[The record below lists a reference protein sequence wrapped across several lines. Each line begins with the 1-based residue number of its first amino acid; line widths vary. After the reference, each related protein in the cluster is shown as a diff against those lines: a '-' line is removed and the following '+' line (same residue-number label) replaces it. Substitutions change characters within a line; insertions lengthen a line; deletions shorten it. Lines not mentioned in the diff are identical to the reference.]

1 LGPNRAPHHGQ
12 RYCAGGRAGGVLQA
26 GRAVAG
32 DWGKRTTSR
41 ARRGRPRQGPFAA
54 IFARRLMESCKP
66 MASRPAPRCSRIS
79 GWLQRAED
87 KGAQGARSPNFPKW
101 ALEYL
106 RLRCT
111 AAQRQNGCVGQ
122 SQQWTRLP
130 TACFPVMGPQ
140 TTPTSAGPC
149 FLQDSMHGDS
159 YPCCRQSIRLCLPA
173 YSSKALTDIKIA
185 GELLR
190 ALSRW

>member
-1 LGPNRAPHHGQ
+1 
-12 RYCAGGRAGGVLQA
+12 
-26 GRAVAG
+26 
-32 DWGKRTTSR
+32 
-41 ARRGRPRQGPFAA
+41 
-54 IFARRLMESCKP
+54 MESCKP
-66 MASRPAPRCSRIS
+66 MASRPASRCSRIS

-130 TACFPVMGPQ
+130 TAFFPVMGPQ

-190 ALSRW
+190 ALSRWWSSSRRSRSQIGWLQVSSQFALTGGMSAVLVWVSTAPGRVTLLCNRSRR